1 MNERSRR
8 LKSIESDLMDIYEDL
23 FGVKYIPGLQNN
35 EKTEFNRIV
44 EAFRERIYNV
54 KALQQ

>member
-1 MNERSRR
+1 MNERTRR
-8 LKSIESDLMDIYEDL
+8 LKSIELELMDIYEDL
-23 FGVKYIPGLQNN
+23 FGVKYIPGLQNT
-35 EKTEFNRIV
+35 EKTEFNRII

>member
-8 LKSIESDLMDIYEDL
+8 LKTIESDLMDIYVDL

-44 EAFRERIYNV
+44 EAFR
-54 KALQQ
+54 

>member
-8 LKSIESDLMDIYEDL
+8 LKSIELELMDIYEDL
-23 FGVKYIPGLQNN
+23 FGVKYIPGLQNA
-35 EKTEFNRIV
+35 EKTEFNRIIQ
-44 EAFRERIYNV
+44 AFRERIYNL